1 MENREDF
8 RNKIQ
13 FPSVNDQLDH
23 LFGEIQE
30 SYGEEKYE
38 EMVNYSRSLVE
49 STCKFIYFYMNGE
62 NLKESNLNTIVKK
75 TLKVLKLNV
84 TSPFYEKL
92 RNIIN
97 EVGIIRDRNNVSHGI
112 RKKQEDLEE
121 NEAWLYTV
129 LCVDFCKYLLRVFYS
144 QNVNKN
150 IIGGLI
156 DPLDKQW
163 VDFKSKEGFKIQ
175 VRDDFKQYFIGS
187 ATITIDKEMELKE
200 VIKIAENSINQL
212 LPNDIRWENRKQVD
226 PARFQL
232 SSKVFERNY
241 EIQFEKIYKGWIVY
255 LTNINSVPSTSA
267 KSKYLFKYP
276 FKVESFYNLSDNI
289 FRYRY
294 AINNYFEKE
303 NSKLIRTSAK
313 ELIKEICLEISR
325 NEDFE
330 KPKGDIQ
337 EKVSQVVEK
346 LNPSR
351 PYLLKAVLNEL
362 LSFIKFPKLDFT
374 NKLDY
379 LIYAFFVDDLCLYL
393 MKLENDFL
401 ANKNN
406 TLKNV
411 IGGIL
416 DETEI
421 GDIEKVSEREYAL
434 DYKVVNIKIY
444 LVDQK
449 IKKVR
454 LSFKAPLDKNDEFV
468 TEKVRDYLPNEVE
481 FKDEINNNQVK
492 YILNEK
498 IIYTVTYINKGE
510 SLEVIIE

>member
-1 MENREDF
+1 MKNREDF

-30 SYGEEKYE
+30 SHGEEKYE

-49 STCKFIYFYMNGE
+49 STCKFIYFYMNRE

-97 EVGIIRDRNNVSHGI
+97 EVGIIRDRNNISHGI
-112 RKKQEDLEE
+112 RRKQENLGE

-129 LCVDFCKYLLRVFYS
+129 LCVDFCKYLLGVFYS

-156 DPLDKQW
+156 DPLDKRW
-163 VDFKSKEGFKIQ
+163 VDFKSNDGFKIQ
-175 VRDDFKQYFIGS
+175 VRDYLKQYFIGY
-187 ATITIDKEMELKE
+187 ATITIDKDVELKQVVE
-200 VIKIAENSINQL
+200 IAENSINEL
-212 LPNDIRWENRKQVD
+212 LPDDISWESRKQVD

-232 SSKVFERNY
+232 SSEVFERNY
-241 EIQFEKIYKGWIVY
+241 EIKFDKIHKGWIVY
-255 LTNINSVPSTSA
+255 LTNINSATLTPA
-267 KSKYLFKYP
+267 NSKYLFKYP
-276 FKVESFYNLSDNI
+276 FKVESFYNLNDEI
-289 FRYRY
+289 LKYRF
-294 AINNYFEKE
+294 AINNYFEKKD
-303 NSKLIRTSAK
+303 SKLIRTSAK
-313 ELIKEICLEISR
+313 GLIEKICLEISR
-325 NEDFE
+325 NEGFE

-374 NKLDY
+374 DKLDY

-393 MKLENDFL
+393 MKLENNFL

-416 DETEI
+416 EATEFCN
-421 GDIEKVSEREYAL
+421 IEKVSECEYIVIN
-434 DYKVVNIKIY
+434 DIVNTKIY
-444 LVDQK
+444 LFNEK
-449 IKKVR
+449 IKKVS
-454 LSFKAPLDKNDEFV
+454 LSFKVPLDKNDEFV
-468 TEKVRDYLPNEVE
+468 TEKIRDYLPNEVE
-481 FKDEINNNQVK
+481 FKGNISSNQAM
-492 YILNEK
+492 YALNEK
-498 IIYTVTYINKGE
+498 ISYNVSYISKKE
-510 SLEVIIE
+510 LFEVIIK